1 MPAWF
6 KLQCLSVLLVLT
18 HVQVQGI
25 QYSYCG
31 EIPTSFK
38 ASCNKGKSYS
48 TEYPQG
54 FTRCVIKKCFTE
66 GVESNS
72 EKFKDLDSFLGGIE
86 PAPWAEVNKVVNFTC
101 R

>member
-18 HVQVQGI
+18 HVQGQGI
-25 QYSYCG
+25 QKSYCG

-48 TEYPQG
+48 TAIQQG
-54 FTRCVIKKCFTE
+54 FTSCVIKKCFTE
-66 GVESNS
+66 GVDRNS
-72 EKFKDLDSFLGGIE
+72 EKFKDLDPFLGGIE
-86 PAPWAEVNKVVNFTC
+86 PAPWAAVNEGVNFTC

>member
-18 HVQVQGI
+18 HVQGQDI
-25 QYSYCG
+25 QTSKCG

-48 TEYPQG
+48 TDYQQG

-66 GVESNS
+66 RVKSDS
-72 EKFKDLDSFLGGIE
+72 EKFKDLDPFLGGIE
-86 PAPWAEVNKVVNFTC
+86 PAPWAAVNEGVNFTC